1 MAFYDHPRLSRPV
14 PEPSDI
20 IQQMA
25 QCEGIE
31 PPLAFQPGNRLPSGP
46 ITTLA
51 TLQMI
56 SGAGRRCRP
65 PWPCSHPQLSKLVPE
80 PSDITR
86 LMEVPARFERAIA
99 DLQSAALTNLAME
112 PCGTEQRI

>member
-31 PPLAFQPGNRLPSGP
+31 PPLAFQPCSRLPSGT

-51 TLQMI
+51 TLHLCLAPGG
-56 SGAGRRCRP
+56 GADPHG
-65 PWPCSHPQLSKLVPE
+65 
-80 PSDITR
+80 
-86 LMEVPARFERAIA
+86 
-99 DLQSAALTNLAME
+99 N
-112 PCGTEQRI
+112 